1 MYRRQGRIE
10 DSLDTYR
17 RAADV
22 TPQRSYPF
30 VNLAMLYLSQSKEQ
44 LSDQNLLIAERNA
57 QRKLAD
63 TPADYWALF
72 DLALVTMIQ
81 NETEKSKLYIKDAIE
96 VTPAVGILYSVMAR
110 LEFLGTFNPTL
121 AGLRECSEM
130 IDSQIGTPAKPI
142 VFVAIYCRRKQVKRF
157 RFILLWSN
165 LVRTYFRVIRPRIL
179 SWGLVSDTD
188 NADHHYHGDDL
199 ISSANL
205 IATRT
210 ITINASPEEIW
221 KWLAQMGRQRTGFYG
236 IDRLD
241 NWNIPSLR
249 YIREDIEPL
258 DHGMLLDNGLQVF
271 DFKENRYLL
280 IGGFHMPN
288 DFDSKCDC
296 SYLYQL
302 ELFLRQKHVR
312 LSECVVTQRELKA
325 GFITVFRS
333 HWIQ

>member
-1 MYRRQGRIE
+1 M
-10 DSLDTYR
+10 
-17 RAADV
+17 
-22 TPQRSYPF
+22 
-30 VNLAMLYLSQSKEQ
+30 
-44 LSDQNLLIAERNA
+44 
-57 QRKLAD
+57 
-63 TPADYWALF
+63 
-72 DLALVTMIQ
+72 
-81 NETEKSKLYIKDAIE
+81 
-96 VTPAVGILYSVMAR
+96 
-110 LEFLGTFNPTL
+110 
-121 AGLRECSEM
+121 
-130 IDSQIGTPAKPI
+130 
-142 VFVAIYCRRKQVKRF
+142 KRF

-302 ELFLRQKHVR
+302 ETISEAETRLIIRMRCNSEGIKGWLYNRFFEVIDTVATIAQLKGIKERAEAETTPEFISIP
-312 LSECVVTQRELKA
+312 LSEVDVIPSEFETQ
-325 GFITVFRS
+325 
-333 HWIQ
+333 